1 MHSSSLFLA
10 LTPILGA
17 LAADQVVTLNL
28 PTEAADS
35 LTGAE
40 LLGSSAST
48 TTYLFSCIEGVT
60 ICNDGLT
67 YIAEPTGIAMTFPMN
82 NGLTYTA
89 SCSID
94 TEASTESCMARTGTD
109 DAWEDAGTDDLAAT
123 EITIT
128 ATRTA
133 TPRPASNSA
142 SPTTNPSSTTLGTS
156 TTAGSAAATNG
167 TETGDASAG
176 PSSSAVEA
184 TDSDGAA
191 IAMMTAAPW
200 AGAVVA
206 GLAAAVAVV

>member
-1 MHSSSLFLA
+1 MRASRLFLA

-35 LTGAE
+35 FTGVE

-48 TTYLFSCIEGVT
+48 TTYFFACVEGVT

-67 YIAEPTGIAMTFPMN
+67 YIAEPTGLAMTFPMD

-109 DAWEDAGTDDLAAT
+109 DTWEDAGTDDLTAT

-133 TPRPASNSA
+133 TPASNSA
-142 SPTTNPSSTTLGTS
+142 MPTTMLGTS
-156 TTAGSAAATNG
+156 TTAAAAATNG
-167 TETGDASAG
+167 TNTGDASA
-176 PSSSAVEA
+176 SSNSSAVEA